1 MNAQEAMK
9 KLALDSLKR
18 QLRDGS
24 LTPDEMSRQLSRAI
38 DAEIAR
44 GPAHMDT
51 AFIAACEQ
59 LLWQLHAPRTSLLPA
74 GRRRAYPP
82 KPGTALRSRPRW
94 LRPRVAG
101 LALAFLCMVGVAGL
115 ALRYTAQLRNNRSTT
130 LSQGT
135 QVPVEEPVRMAVTL
149 ALTMAPTASPMPT
162 PSPTPE
168 PTPVAVTPEPLV
180 VLPPLP
186 TEMPR
191 PRYVTMAQLRQEAP
205 QRWQATYSTP
215 NRRVEVDAA
224 VIIPQVDAVP
234 LVELKWVLQDGPAM
248 ASALT
253 AQLPETQVVAV
264 DIGNDGRT
272 LRVNVQRDRD
282 RSLIS
287 PDNVSGRPRLL
298 PGQQAAAT
306 DYPQDAPMQ
315 LLKRLVSHAH
325 GDAEGIRLLDQAGT
339 SGLYAYRQMRAGEQP
354 PMIPYGFLQ
363 DGDPIPGFERGHY
376 LLRAAQVF
384 EGIPLLPHE
393 SQYSYANALSSVE
406 GTLLLEVYDDTEFRL
421 TLQLLRQTG
430 IRVADLPLVSFDT
443 LRLHLEQLIDQGRL
457 RAVDRIELGYSLYY
471 AQPVNPGAEE
481 QQATLLAVP
490 VWRVIG
496 LMLENPE
503 QEPEGYALTA
513 RVEAPYSEYRMA
525 EADLRF
531 NAQTGEYLE
540 FMVNRVVNANPAV
553 LTWEQL
559 ESGAEDEISLL
570 D

>member
-1 MNAQEAMK
+1 
-9 KLALDSLKR
+9 
-18 QLRDGS
+18 
-24 LTPDEMSRQLSRAI
+24 
-38 DAEIAR
+38 
-44 GPAHMDT
+44 
-51 AFIAACEQ
+51 
-59 LLWQLHAPRTSLLPA
+59 
-74 GRRRAYPP
+74 
-82 KPGTALRSRPRW
+82 
-94 LRPRVAG
+94 
-101 LALAFLCMVGVAGL
+101 
-115 ALRYTAQLRNNRSTT
+115 
-130 LSQGT
+130 
-135 QVPVEEPVRMAVTL
+135 
-149 ALTMAPTASPMPT
+149 
-162 PSPTPE
+162 
-168 PTPVAVTPEPLV
+168 
-180 VLPPLP
+180 
-186 TEMPR
+186 
-191 PRYVTMAQLRQEAP
+191 
-205 QRWQATYSTP
+205 
-215 NRRVEVDAA
+215 
-224 VIIPQVDAVP
+224 
-234 LVELKWVLQDGPAM
+234 
-248 ASALT
+248 
-253 AQLPETQVVAV
+253 
-264 DIGNDGRT
+264 
-272 LRVNVQRDRD
+272 
-282 RSLIS
+282 
-287 PDNVSGRPRLL
+287 
-298 PGQQAAAT
+298 
-306 DYPQDAPMQ
+306 
-315 LLKRLVSHAH
+315 
-325 GDAEGIRLLDQAGT
+325 
-339 SGLYAYRQMRAGEQP
+339 
-354 PMIPYGFLQ
+354 MIPYGFLQ